1 MLYQPKKSSVRNTQ
15 VGQAVNNSSIRKVGE
30 MVKKPLFIKKK
41 FKNFDFKNKSLK
53 IIIFYIIL

>member
-30 MVKKPLFIKKK
+30 MVKNHYLL
-41 FKNFDFKNKSLK
+41 KNSLK
-53 IIIFYIIL
+53 ILILK